1 MSEKEATIAL
11 LRECSDGV
19 ETGVLSI
26 EEALKHAHSEELKE
40 TLNIYKKEHER
51 IRDEIQAHLKKCTG
65 GNIDEAEAPTL
76 STSMAKSMAKFKINI
91 ELAFNERDTKVA
103 ELMSEGCEMGSRTL
117 TQEINRHQEADKTSK
132 NIAGTLVRIEDELC
146 SRLRRF
152 L

>member
-1 MSEKEATIAL
+1 MTEKESTVAL

-26 EEALKHAHSEELKE
+26 EEALKYAHSDDLIE
-40 TLNIYKKEHER
+40 TLNAYKEEHER
-51 IRDEIQAHLKKCTG
+51 LRDEVQAHMKKVTG
-65 GNIDEAEAPTL
+65 KSIEDLEQPTF
-76 STSMAKSMAKFKINI
+76 STAMAKSMAKLKINV

-117 TQEINRHQEADKTSK
+117 TQEINRHQGADKTSK